1 MEFFWHLLKSC
12 LACFDLPGPSLV
24 LHRGSIR
31 HIFAIVIASFGE
43 LLTLLVTCLKNF
55 INIYQLNKKKKNKKQ
70 SQKARDRMGEN
81 ICSLSKHKIRAQNM
95 SRTPTNAR
103 QGKVK
108 QIRYEDE
115 CTAQRIY
122 QYFIIILITVSSVK
136 ILTHYVTHLK
146 LIRC

>member
-24 LHRGSIR
+24 LRRGSI
-31 HIFAIVIASFGE
+31 HHTLAIVIASFGE
-43 LLTLLVTCLKNF
+43 LLTLLVTCLKTF

-95 SRTPTNAR
+95 SRTTNAR

-108 QIRYEDE
+108 QIRYEDK
-115 CTAQRIY
+115 CTAQRLY

-136 ILTHYVTHLK
+136 ILNHYVTHLK
-146 LIRC
+146 LI